1 MRYMHSLTKGR
12 TMKKRIGF
20 IGVGLMGHWMARHL
34 LSAGFPVV
42 VHDIDQAKVDALV
55 KMGGEKMSSP
65 ELIPPAV
72 DVIMMSLPNSTVVQE
87 TVENSLKLF
96 ETGRK
101 GMIIID
107 ATTAD
112 PTMSAGLAER
122 LRKVGIEMLDATI
135 SGTSEMCAVKDT
147 IFMVGGKE
155 EIFKACEPIFAAIAR
170 EWIYMGENG
179 KGAVIKLI
187 VNLVLSLN
195 RMALAEGLTLA
206 KKAGLDQKHTLEVL
220 KKSAAFSKI
229 MDQKG
234 HRMVNKQFSPPAGT
248 LAIHYKDV
256 RLMLALGAK
265 LDCPL
270 PLLSLD
276 AQALASEV
284 CKGRGEWDSSDII
297 SFYDDLV
304 SIPPR

>member
-1 MRYMHSLTKGR
+1 MET
-12 TMKKRIGF
+12 RIGF
-20 IGVGLMGHWMARHL
+20 VGVGLMGNWLARHL
-34 LSAGFPVV
+34 LAAGYPVTA
-42 VHDIDQAKVDALV
+42 HDIDPAKVDAIV
-55 KMGGEKMSSP
+55 KAGGIKAAAPDRIAP
-65 ELIPPAV
+65 EV
-72 DVIMMSLPNSTVVQE
+72 DVIIMSLPSSQVVNE
-87 TVENSLKLF
+87 VVTNSLKLF

-101 GMIIID
+101 GIIVLD

-112 PTMSAGLAER
+112 PVMSAELAAQ
-122 LRKVGIEMLDATI
+122 LRQKGIEMLDSTI

-147 IFMVGGKE
+147 IFMVGGKQ
-155 EIFKACEPIFAAIAR
+155 EIYEQCVPLFAAMGR
-170 EWIYMGENG
+170 EWVYMGENG
-179 KGAVIKLI
+179 TGAVIKLV

-206 KKAGLDQKHTLEVL
+206 KKAGLDQLQTLEVL

-234 HRMVNKQFSPPAGT
+234 YRMVNQQFLPPAGH

-276 AQALASEV
+276 AQALASEI

-297 SFYDDLV
+297 SFYNELAN
-304 SIPPR
+304 I

>member
-1 MRYMHSLTKGR
+1 
-12 TMKKRIGF
+12 MKYRIGF
-20 IGVGLMGHWMARHL
+20 VGVGLMGSSLAKHL
-34 LSAGFPVV
+34 LAAGFPVM
-42 VHDIDQAKVDALV
+42 VHDIDPVKVEAIV
-55 KMGGEKMSSP
+55 RQGGSKAVSP
-65 ELIPPAV
+65 DQIAPQV
-72 DVIMMSLPNSTVVQE
+72 DVIMLSLPSSPVVNE
-87 TVENSLKLF
+87 VVTNSLKLF

-101 GMIIID
+101 GLIVID

-112 PTMSAGLAER
+112 PALSTELASQ
-122 LRKVGIEMLDATI
+122 LGQKGIEMLDATI
-135 SGTSEMCAVKDT
+135 SGTSDMCAVKDT

-155 EIFKACEPIFAAIAR
+155 AIFKQCEPLFAAMSR
-170 EWIYMGENG
+170 EWIFMGESG
-179 KGAVIKLI
+179 KGAVIKLV

-206 KKAGLDQKHTLEVL
+206 KKAGLDQLQTLEVL
-220 KKSAAFSKI
+220 RKSAAFSKI

-234 HRMVNKQFSPPAGT
+234 YRMVNKQFLPPAGH

-276 AQALASEV
+276 AQALASEI

-297 SFYDDLV
+297 SFYNELAN
-304 SIPPR
+304 I

>member
-1 MRYMHSLTKGR
+1 
-12 TMKKRIGF
+12 MKYRIGF
-20 IGVGLMGHWMARHL
+20 VGVGLMGSSLAKHL
-34 LSAGFPVV
+34 LAAGFPVV
-42 VHDIDQAKVDALV
+42 VHDIDPVKVEAIV
-55 KMGGEKMSSP
+55 KQGGSKAASP
-65 ELIPPAV
+65 DQIAPQV
-72 DVIMMSLPNSTVVQE
+72 DVIMLSLPSSPVVNE
-87 TVENSLKLF
+87 VVTNSLKLF
-96 ETGRK
+96 ETGRQ
-101 GMIIID
+101 GLIVID

-112 PTMSAGLAER
+112 PALSTELAAQ
-122 LRKVGIEMLDATI
+122 LGQKGIEMLDATI
-135 SGTSEMCAVKDT
+135 SGTSDMCAVKDT

-155 EIFKACEPIFAAIAR
+155 EIFKQCEPLFAAMSR
-170 EWIYMGENG
+170 EWIFMGENG
-179 KGAVIKLI
+179 KGAVIKLV

-206 KKAGLDQKHTLEVL
+206 KKAGLDPLQTLEVL

-234 HRMVNKQFSPPAGT
+234 YRMVNKQFLPPAGH

-276 AQALASEV
+276 AQALASEI

-297 SFYDDLV
+297 SFYNELAN
-304 SIPPR
+304 I

>member
-1 MRYMHSLTKGR
+1 
-12 TMKKRIGF
+12 MKYRIGF
-20 IGVGLMGHWMARHL
+20 VGVGLMGSSLAKHL
-34 LSAGFPVV
+34 LAAGFPVV
-42 VHDIDQAKVDALV
+42 VHDIDPVKVEAIV
-55 KMGGEKMSSP
+55 KQGGKKAGSP
-65 ELIPPAV
+65 DQIAPQV
-72 DVIMMSLPNSTVVQE
+72 DVIMLSLPSSPVVNE
-87 TVENSLKLF
+87 VVTNSLKLF

-101 GMIIID
+101 GLIVID

-112 PTMSAGLAER
+112 PALSTELAAQ
-122 LRKVGIEMLDATI
+122 LRQKGIEMLDATI
-135 SGTSEMCAVKDT
+135 SGTSDMCAIKDT
-147 IFMVGGKE
+147 LFMVGGKE
-155 EIFKACEPIFAAIAR
+155 EIFKQCEPLFAAMSR
-170 EWIYMGENG
+170 EWIFMGENG
-179 KGAVIKLI
+179 KGAVIKLV

-206 KKAGLDQKHTLEVL
+206 KKAGLDQLQTLEVL

-234 HRMVNKQFSPPAGT
+234 YRMVKKQFLPPAGH

-276 AQALASEV
+276 AQALASEI

-297 SFYDDLV
+297 SFYNELAN
-304 SIPPR
+304 I

>member
-1 MRYMHSLTKGR
+1 
-12 TMKKRIGF
+12 MKYRIGF
-20 IGVGLMGHWMARHL
+20 VGVGLMGSSLAKHL

-42 VHDIDQAKVDALV
+42 VHDIDPLKVEAIV
-55 KMGGEKMSSP
+55 KQGGKKAGSP
-65 ELIPPAV
+65 DQIAPQV
-72 DVIMMSLPNSTVVQE
+72 DVIMLSLPSSPIVNEVV
-87 TVENSLKLF
+87 TNSLKLF

-101 GMIIID
+101 GLIVID

-112 PTMSAGLAER
+112 PALSTELAAQ
-122 LRKVGIEMLDATI
+122 LRQKGIEMLDATI
-135 SGTSEMCAVKDT
+135 SGTSDMCAIKDT

-155 EIFKACEPIFAAIAR
+155 EIFKQCEPLFAAMSR
-170 EWIYMGENG
+170 EWIFMGENG
-179 KGAVIKLI
+179 KGAVIKLV

-206 KKAGLDQKHTLEVL
+206 KKAGLDQLQTLEVL

-234 HRMVNKQFSPPAGT
+234 YRMVKKQFLPPAGH

-276 AQALASEV
+276 AQALASEI

-297 SFYDDLV
+297 SFYNELAN
-304 SIPPR
+304 I